1 MEVKSSDKEWR
12 RISSSTPPRRPLT
25 PKPSASD
32 ENDQYYQQVGSSSL
46 QSPKKLLTKNY
57 MSPTISAASKSK
69 ALASRKN
76 ILGER
81 NEASQPDFSNTH
93 VEKSQSPNLQSPK
106 KPLTKN
112 YMSPTTSISAA
123 SKPKAIASRKNILRE
138 RNKASEPDFSNTHV
152 EKSHIAID
160 NVRDSLPQALPKT
173 PSSFQSHDVDEALSD
188 DFSSR
193 PYDPVTNYLSPRP
206 QFLRYKPNRRQELF
220 LGLENGVGLRISTSG
235 SFDYQK
241 ASDEEVG
248 AVTSPGSLASPRPDG
263 SLKQEDEEVEL
274 IDSGTF
280 DYQIATDEEVGAV
293 TSPGSLASPRPDG
306 SLKQEDEEVELIDS
320 GPFDYQKATD
330 EEVGAVT
337 SPGSLASPRPDGSL
351 KQEDEEVELIDSG
364 SFDYQKATDG
374 EVGAVTSPGS
384 LASPRPDGSLRQED
398 EEVELID
405 SGPFDYQ
412 KATDEEV
419 GAVTSPGSL
428 ASPRPDGSLKQE
440 DEEVELRDSGSFD
453 YQKASDEEVGAVTS
467 PGSLASP
474 RPDGS
479 LKQEDEEVELIDSGS
494 FDYQKATDEEV
505 GAVTSP
511 GSLASPRPDGSLK
524 QEVEEVELSDED
536 IEASDEESD
545 EEEYEEDEEEKS
557 GKLKGGLKFLLL
569 LLAIVL
575 FSSYMSPMNHQTHFE
590 GVEDVFCSIQ
600 NSTIEA
606 ALLKK
611 LESGD
616 NLWDQR
622 EERRTGFVE
631 VIKGA
636 IEMGTEEVI
645 VQGEETQID
654 EEIEDEAKVE
664 DQNLGDVE
672 LADESREV
680 VDPQAEEIEVE
691 KEGGIDDLGEVVVVP
706 QLEDIEE
713 TSGDIVE
720 NSELQ
725 GAGPFVSDDFDHQNL
740 VSDVSNA
747 FEGEVAA
754 EQSDGIIEK
763 KMDGAEESSTNM
775 AAEPVMPETL
785 DNDDISFDE
794 VSDLKAEKNWREEL
808 ISFMKSKV
816 FYTAAIGV
824 FIISVIVASL
834 VSVFRFKRRNATK
847 KESRTIASPSSPP
860 SKVYSEPVIAE
871 RYNSVFPGRGDDSS
885 FRRMS
890 LYSKHSTG
898 AVSGEY
904 FQGQAPT
911 VELLSELV
919 VGDVSTSLR
928 SCGMKNK
935 MTEGEESNYS
945 VSSKKLGSK
954 ARSVSIAQSTE
965 SEFSSISMD
974 SHSYGS
980 FNTPQKVMKKKEG
993 GKDGEVT
1000 TPLRRSSR
1008 LRNRTVTSP

>member
-57 MSPTISAASKSK
+57 MSPTISASSKSK

-123 SKPKAIASRKNILRE
+123 SKPKAVASRKNILRE

-152 EKSHIAID
+152 EKSHRAID

-248 AVTSPGSLASPRPDG
+248 AVTSPGSLASPRTDG

-337 SPGSLASPRPDGSL
+337 SPGSLALPCPDGSL

-384 LASPRPDGSLRQED
+384 LASPRPDGS
-398 EEVELID
+398 V
-405 SGPFDYQ
+405 
-412 KATDEEV
+412 
-419 GAVTSPGSL
+419 
-428 ASPRPDGSLKQE
+428 KQE

-467 PGSLASP
+467 PGSSASP

-645 VQGEETQID
+645 VHGEETQID
-654 EEIEDEAKVE
+654 EEMEDEAKVE

-720 NSELQ
+720 KSELQ
-725 GAGPFVSDDFDHQNL
+725 GVGPIVSDDFDHRNL

-847 KESRTIASPSSPP
+847 KDSRTIASPSPP

-904 FQGQAPT
+904 FQSRAPT

>member
-57 MSPTISAASKSK
+57 MSPTISASSKSK

-123 SKPKAIASRKNILRE
+123 SKPKAVASRKNILRE

-152 EKSHIAID
+152 EKSHRAID

-248 AVTSPGSLASPRPDG
+248 AVTSPGSLASPRTDG

-337 SPGSLASPRPDGSL
+337 SPGSLALPCPDGSL

-384 LASPRPDGSLRQED
+384 LASPRPDGS
-398 EEVELID
+398 V
-405 SGPFDYQ
+405 
-412 KATDEEV
+412 
-419 GAVTSPGSL
+419 
-428 ASPRPDGSLKQE
+428 KQE

-467 PGSLASP
+467 PGSSASP

-645 VQGEETQID
+645 VHGEETQID
-654 EEIEDEAKVE
+654 EEMEDEAKVE

-720 NSELQ
+720 KSELQ
-725 GAGPFVSDDFDHQNL
+725 GVGPIVSDDFDHQNL

-904 FQGQAPT
+904 FHSQAPT

-928 SCGMKNK
+928 SCGMENK

>member
-93 VEKSQSPNLQSPK
+93 VEKSQSPKLQSPK

-241 ASDEEVG
+241 ASEEEVG

-293 TSPGSLASPRPDG
+293 TSPGSSASPRPDG

-384 LASPRPDGSLRQED
+384 LGSPRPDGS
-398 EEVELID
+398 V
-405 SGPFDYQ
+405 
-412 KATDEEV
+412 
-419 GAVTSPGSL
+419 
-428 ASPRPDGSLKQE
+428 KQE

-474 RPDGS
+474 RSDGS

-511 GSLASPRPDGSLK
+511 GSLASPHPDGSLK

-545 EEEYEEDEEEKS
+545 EEEYEDDEEEKS

-680 VDPQAEEIEVE
+680 VDPQAEEIEAE

-763 KMDGAEESSTNM
+763 KMDGEEESSTNM

-847 KESRTIASPSSPP
+847 KDSRTIASPSSPP

-904 FQGQAPT
+904 FHSKAPT

>member
-69 ALASRKN
+69 ALDSRKN

-384 LASPRPDGSLRQED
+384 LASPRPDGS
-398 EEVELID
+398 V
-405 SGPFDYQ
+405 
-412 KATDEEV
+412 
-419 GAVTSPGSL
+419 
-428 ASPRPDGSLKQE
+428 KQE

-494 FDYQKATDEEV
+494 FDYQKATGEEV

-524 QEVEEVELSDED
+524 QEVEEVELRDED

-664 DQNLGDVE
+664 DENLGDVE

-725 GAGPFVSDDFDHQNL
+725 GAGPIVSDDFDHQNL

-847 KESRTIASPSSPP
+847 KESRTIASPASPP

-904 FQGQAPT
+904 FQSQAPT

-993 GKDGEVT
+993 AKDGEVT

>member
-69 ALASRKN
+69 ALDSRKN

-384 LASPRPDGSLRQED
+384 LASPRPDGS
-398 EEVELID
+398 V
-405 SGPFDYQ
+405 
-412 KATDEEV
+412 
-419 GAVTSPGSL
+419 
-428 ASPRPDGSLKQE
+428 KQE

-494 FDYQKATDEEV
+494 FDYQKATGEEV

-524 QEVEEVELSDED
+524 QEVEEVELRDED

-664 DQNLGDVE
+664 DENLGDVE

-725 GAGPFVSDDFDHQNL
+725 GAGPIVSDDFDHQNL

-904 FQGQAPT
+904 FQSQAPT

-993 GKDGEVT
+993 AKDGEVT

>member
-337 SPGSLASPRPDGSL
+337 SPGSLASPRPDGSV

-384 LASPRPDGSLRQED
+384 LASPRPDGS
-398 EEVELID
+398 V
-405 SGPFDYQ
+405 
-412 KATDEEV
+412 
-419 GAVTSPGSL
+419 
-428 ASPRPDGSLKQE
+428 KQE

-672 LADESREV
+672 LADESGEV

-725 GAGPFVSDDFDHQNL
+725 GAGPIVSDDFDHQNL

-794 VSDLKAEKNWREEL
+794 VSDLKAEKNCREEL

-904 FQGQAPT
+904 FQSQAPT

>member
-12 RISSSTPPRRPLT
+12 RISSSTPPKRPLT
-25 PKPSASD
+25 PKPSTSD
-32 ENDQYYQQVGSSSL
+32 ENDQYYQQVGNSSL
-46 QSPKKLLTKNY
+46 QSPKKPLTKNY

-93 VEKSQSPNLQSPK
+93 VEKSQSPK

-152 EKSHIAID
+152 EKSYIAID
-160 NVRDSLPQALPKT
+160 NARDSLPQALPKT

-220 LGLENGVGLRISTSG
+220 LGLENGVGLRICTSG
-235 SFDYQK
+235 S
-241 ASDEEVG
+241 
-248 AVTSPGSLASPRPDG
+248 
-263 SLKQEDEEVEL
+263 
-274 IDSGTF
+274 
-280 DYQIATDEEVGAV
+280 
-293 TSPGSLASPRPDG
+293 
-306 SLKQEDEEVELIDS
+306 
-320 GPFDYQKATD
+320 FDYQKATD

-337 SPGSLASPRPDGSL
+337 SPGSLALPRPD
-351 KQEDEEVELIDSG
+351 E
-364 SFDYQKATDG
+364 
-374 EVGAVTSPGS
+374 P
-384 LASPRPDGSLRQED
+384 
-398 EEVELID
+398 
-405 SGPFDYQ
+405 
-412 KATDEEV
+412 
-419 GAVTSPGSL
+419 
-428 ASPRPDGSLKQE
+428 LKQE

-453 YQKASDEEVGAVTS
+453 YQKATDVEVGAVTS
-467 PGSLASP
+467 PGSLALPRLDGSLKQEDEEVELRDSDYEKASDEEVGVVTSPGSLSSP
-474 RPDGS
+474 RPDGSLKQEVEEVELIDSGSFDYQKATDEEVRAVASPGSLASPCPDGS

-505 GAVTSP
+505 LAVTSP
-511 GSLASPRPDGSLK
+511 GSLASPHPDGSLKQEDEEVELIDSGSFDYQKATDEEVRSVTSPGSVASPRPDGSLK

-536 IEASDEESD
+536 IKASDEESD

-557 GKLKGGLKFLLL
+557 GKLKWGLKNFLL

-590 GVEDVFCSIQ
+590 GVEDAYCSIQ

-616 NLWDQR
+616 NLWDQK
-622 EERRTGFVE
+622 EERRTRFME

-636 IEMGTEEVI
+636 IEMEAEEVI

-664 DQNLGDVE
+664 DENLGDIE
-672 LADESREV
+672 RADEMREV
-680 VDPQAEEIEVE
+680 VDPQAEAIEVE
-691 KEGGIDDLGEVVVVP
+691 KEGEIDDLGEAVVVP

-713 TSGDIVE
+713 ISGDIVE

-725 GAGPFVSDDFDHQNL
+725 GAGPFLFDDFDHQNL

-754 EQSDGIIEK
+754 EQSDGIVEK

-775 AAEPVMPETL
+775 AAEPVIPETMDNDDISFDEASDLNAEPVMPETL
-785 DNDDISFDE
+785 DNNDTSFDE
-794 VSDLKAEKNWREEL
+794 VSDLKAERNWREEL
-808 ISFMKSKV
+808 ISFMKSKI
-816 FYTAAIGV
+816 FYTAAIGA
-824 FIISVIVASL
+824 FIFSVIVASL
-834 VSVFRFKRRNATK
+834 VSVFRFNRRNATK
-847 KESRTIASPSSPP
+847 KDSRTIASPSSTPL
-860 SKVYSEPVIAE
+860 KLYSEPVIAE
-871 RYNSVFPGRGDDSS
+871 RYNSVFPSRWDDSS

-904 FQGQAPT
+904 FHSQAPT

-919 VGDVSTSLR
+919 VGGEVSSSLR
-928 SCGMKNK
+928 SSDMKNK

-954 ARSVSIAQSTE
+954 ARSVSIRAQQTE
-965 SEFSSISMD
+965 SEFSSLSMD

-980 FNTPQKVMKKKEG
+980 FITPQKVMKKKEG

-1008 LRNRTVTSP
+1008 LRNRAVTSP

>member
-220 LGLENGVGLRISTSG
+220 LGLENGVALRISTSG

-241 ASDEEVG
+241 ASEEEVG

-384 LASPRPDGSLRQED
+384 LGSPRPDGS
-398 EEVELID
+398 V
-405 SGPFDYQ
+405 
-412 KATDEEV
+412 
-419 GAVTSPGSL
+419 
-428 ASPRPDGSLKQE
+428 KQE

-474 RPDGS
+474 RSDGS

-511 GSLASPRPDGSLK
+511 GSLASPHPDGSLK

-545 EEEYEEDEEEKS
+545 EEEYEDDEEEKS

-575 FSSYMSPMNHQTHFE
+575 FSSYMSPMNPQTHFE

-616 NLWDQR
+616 LWDQR

-775 AAEPVMPETL
+775 AAEPVMPKTL

-847 KESRTIASPSSPP
+847 KDSRTIASPSSPP

-904 FQGQAPT
+904 FHSQAPT

-935 MTEGEESNYS
+935 MTEGEESNYC

>member
-12 RISSSTPPRRPLT
+12 RISSSTPPKRPLT
-25 PKPSASD
+25 PKPSTSD
-32 ENDQYYQQVGSSSL
+32 ENDQYFQQVGNSSL
-46 QSPKKLLTKNY
+46 QSPKKPLTKNY

-93 VEKSQSPNLQSPK
+93 VEKSQSPK

-152 EKSHIAID
+152 EKSYIAID
-160 NVRDSLPQALPKT
+160 NARDSLPQALPKT

-241 ASDEEVG
+241 A
-248 AVTSPGSLASPRPDG
+248 
-263 SLKQEDEEVEL
+263 
-274 IDSGTF
+274 
-280 DYQIATDEEVGAV
+280 TDEEVGAV
-293 TSPGSLASPRPDG
+293 TSPGSLALPRPDE
-306 SLKQEDEEVELIDS
+306 SLKQEDEEVELRDS
-320 GPFDYQKATD
+320 GSFDYQKATD

-337 SPGSLASPRPDGSL
+337 SPGSLALPRLDGSLKQEDEEVELRDSGSFDYEKASDEEVGAVTSPGSLSSPRPDGSLEQEVEEVEFIDSGSFDYQKATDEEVCAVTSPGSLASPHPDGSL

-364 SFDYQKATDG
+364 SFDYQKGTDE
-374 EVGAVTSPGS
+374 EVLAVTSPGS
-384 LASPRPDGSLRQED
+384 LASPC
-398 EEVELID
+398 
-405 SGPFDYQ
+405 
-412 KATDEEV
+412 
-419 GAVTSPGSL
+419 
-428 ASPRPDGSLKQE
+428 
-440 DEEVELRDSGSFD
+440 
-453 YQKASDEEVGAVTS
+453 
-467 PGSLASP
+467 
-474 RPDGS
+474 PDGS

-505 GAVTSP
+505 RSVTSP
-511 GSLASPRPDGSLK
+511 GSLASPHPDGSLK
-524 QEVEEVELSDED
+524 QEVEEVELSDEA
-536 IEASDEESD
+536 IEASD

-557 GKLKGGLKFLLL
+557 GKLKWGLKFFLL

-590 GVEDVFCSIQ
+590 GVEDAHCSIQ

-616 NLWDQR
+616 NIWDQK
-622 EERRTGFVE
+622 EERCTGFVE

-636 IEMGTEEVI
+636 IEMEAEEVI
-645 VQGEETQID
+645 VQGEETQIG

-664 DQNLGDVE
+664 DENMGDIE
-672 LADESREV
+672 LADEMREV
-680 VDPQAEEIEVE
+680 VDLQAEEIEVE
-691 KEGGIDDLGEVVVVP
+691 KEGGIDDLGEVVVVR

-713 TSGDIVE
+713 ISGDIVE

-725 GAGPFVSDDFDHQNL
+725 GAGPFLFDDFDHQNL

-754 EQSDGIIEK
+754 EQSDGIVEK

-775 AAEPVMPETL
+775 AAEPVMQETL
-785 DNDDISFDE
+785 DNNDTSFYE
-794 VSDLKAEKNWREEL
+794 ISDLKAERNWREEL
-808 ISFMKSKV
+808 ISFMKSKI
-816 FYTAAIGV
+816 FYTAATGV
-824 FIISVIVASL
+824 FIFSVIVASL
-834 VSVFRFKRRNATK
+834 VSVFRFNRRNATK
-847 KESRTIASPSSPP
+847 KDSHTIASPSSTPL
-860 SKVYSEPVIAE
+860 KLYSEPVIAE
-871 RYNSVFPGRGDDSS
+871 RYNSVFPSRWDDSS

-904 FQGQAPT
+904 FHSQAPT

-919 VGDVSTSLR
+919 VGGEVSSSLR
-928 SCGMKNK
+928 SSDMKNK
-935 MTEGEESNYS
+935 MTESEENNYS

-954 ARSVSIAQSTE
+954 ARSVSIRAQPTE

-980 FNTPQKVMKKKEG
+980 FITPQKVMKKKEG